1 MPKSSSKKK
10 AEAMQLE
17 TQKIAN
23 EKMKA
28 DIARQN
34 EIYGRIAPFAQM
46 LTQFGIDPIKFLQSP
61 QGSALLAPVRQE
73 IGASFDQAR
82 QNLVDIGAGAGFSTG
97 SGQLT
102 GPLAN
107 MFSAEA
113 GAQAS
118 ALQQLIAQSLGLG
131 MQGANILQGQQ
142 AIFNPAQIGTLGVNA
157 GQSILSQPPSGILP
171 AIIGAAGTALGGYL
185 GGQGGQGS
193 SAAPAAGTG
202 YRNPA
207 NFTGF

>member
-1 MPKSSSKKK
+1 MKSGSKKK

-17 TQKIAN
+17 TQRISQ
-23 EKMKA
+23 EQMKA

-34 EIYGRIAPFAQM
+34 QIFGMIAPFAQM

-61 QGSALLAPVRQE
+61 QGSALLAPIRQE

-82 QNLVDIGAGAGFSTG
+82 QNLVDIGAGSGFSTG
-97 SGQLT
+97 SGLMS

-107 MFSAEA
+107 MFSSEA
-113 GAQAS
+113 GAQSS

-131 MQGANILQGQQ
+131 MQGSNILQGQQ
-142 AIFNPAQIGTLGVNA
+142 AVLNPWQAGSLGVNA
-157 GQSILSQPPSGILP
+157 GQSILSQPPSGIVP

-185 GGQGGQGS
+185 GRPQNQQ
-193 SAAPAAGTG
+193 
-202 YRNPA
+202 NPPRS
-207 NFTGF
+207 